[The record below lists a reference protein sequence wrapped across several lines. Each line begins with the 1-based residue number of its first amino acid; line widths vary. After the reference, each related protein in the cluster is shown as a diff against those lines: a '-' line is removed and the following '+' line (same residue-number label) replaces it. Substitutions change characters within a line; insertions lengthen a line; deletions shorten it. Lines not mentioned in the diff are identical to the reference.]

1 VQHGVFDAADVQV
14 HAAGLA
20 GGLVVVR
27 THPVVEL
34 VLLHHVLGVGRVDV
48 THVVPAGAG
57 PVRHGVGVA
66 VVGLLAV
73 AQVELDLDPVLVA
86 AQRRL
91 RVGLGVH
98 RVEGARLV
106 VGHVGQVDRQSRV
119 RQQVRGA
126 VLAID
131 DREGLTPVALAG
143 EQPVAQTVADR
154 ALAHAGGFEPGV
166 DLGDGVIDAQAVKA
180 QRVALGGGG
189 LDG

>member
-1 VQHGVFDAADVQV
+1 MPNSRLARERRLAVSTGGAFHDLVGRHVLATVIGVGVRLDHALVEQLVERFHGVDVAEVEQHLVPEAGVQQVQHGVFDAADVQV

-34 VLLHHVLGVGRVDV
+34 VLLHHVLGVGRVEV

-98 RVEGARLV
+98 RVPPSAR
-106 VGHVGQVDRQSRV
+106 
-119 RQQVRGA
+119 
-126 VLAID
+126 
-131 DREGLTPVALAG
+131 
-143 EQPVAQTVADR
+143 
-154 ALAHAGGFEPGV
+154 
-166 DLGDGVIDAQAVKA
+166 
-180 QRVALGGGG
+180 
-189 LDG
+189 